1 MSEQDQKKAIPKQAR
16 EEILAQEKERERIM
30 SLSKKPESKA
40 DARAREQSAKHKR
53 GFVTRYVLVATLVL
67 VSAFAAFAA
76 THDNNLREPTSGQ
89 LNKFGY
95 YRDTQSDGLTFS
107 ATGCTLTTPTSYAL
121 FGCATHST
129 VPTGWQRGSAA
140 ATGGTTS
147 SVLVSKPG
155 LYRICANLQ
164 VAGVATAVMGLQ
176 IMRKDGAGSFA
187 ALAQPAL
194 DEITVG
200 AGPIPATFSQQICG
214 LSSVSIAEA
223 AAGVRFAAYA
233 KASTGNY
240 VGTLGNLFAEKI
252 DELSPATGY

>member
-1 MSEQDQKKAIPKQAR
+1 MSEKNIPQDAR
-16 EEILAQEKERERIM
+16 EEILAEERERIM
-30 SLSKKPESKA
+30 QKSKKPESKA
-40 DARAREQSAKHKR
+40 DKRAREQAQKFKR
-53 GFVTRYVLVATLVL
+53 GYVAKYMLLGCLALMSAAAALAVA
-67 VSAFAAFAA
+67 
-76 THDNNLREPTSGQ
+76 HDNNIREPTSGQ

-107 ATGCTLTTPTSYAL
+107 STGCTLTTPTSYTL
-121 FGCATHST
+121 FGCATHSS

-147 SVLVSKPG
+147 SVLLSKPG

-176 IMRKDGAGSFA
+176 IMRKDGAGSYA

-194 DEITVG
+194 NEITVG

-214 LSSVSIAEA
+214 LSSISIAEA

-240 VGTLGNLFAEKI
+240 AGANGNFFVEKI